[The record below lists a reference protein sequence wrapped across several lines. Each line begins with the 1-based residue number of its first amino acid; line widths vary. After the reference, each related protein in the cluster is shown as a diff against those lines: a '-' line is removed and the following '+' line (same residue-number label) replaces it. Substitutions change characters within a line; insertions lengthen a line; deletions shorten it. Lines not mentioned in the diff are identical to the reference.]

1 MAFCN
6 SCGATLADG
15 KKFCNKCG
23 AAASTTAVPARPV
36 PAAAAPATTPASG
49 GSSSALKI
57 ILIIVAVIV
66 VIGILGL
73 ASVSFFAYRIAK
85 SSHIHEENGNVKVDT
100 PFGKVETSSDPA
112 QVAKDLGIDIYPG
125 AEIQR
130 GGAATATFGNIHT
143 VTASFSTSDSL
154 DKVCAFYKAR
164 ITNAMASNSD
174 DSHCN
179 FISNDQKNMITV
191 NAQTSGDVTKIQ
203 VSNVTKKSN

>member
-6 SCGATLADG
+6 SCGATLSDG
-15 KKFCNKCG
+15 TKFCNKCG
-23 AAASTTAVPARPV
+23 AAVSAPAAVAARPV
-36 PAAAAPATTPASG
+36 PAAPAPAST

-73 ASVSFFAYRIAK
+73 ATISFIGYRIAK

-112 QVAKDLGIDIYPG
+112 QVAKNLGIDIYPG
-125 AEIQR
+125 AEIQK
-130 GGAATATFGNIHT
+130 GGAATATFGSIHT
-143 VTASFSTSDSL
+143 VTASFSTTDSL

-164 ITNAMASNSD
+164 IPNAMASNAD
-174 DSHCN
+174 DTHCN
-179 FISNDQKNMITV
+179 FVSNDQKNMITV
-191 NAQTSGDVTKIQ
+191 NAQTNGDVVKIQ
-203 VSNVTKKSN
+203 VSNVSKKSN